1 MKGEIATG
9 LALILLGIG
18 LVLITPFIL
27 IWSINGLFALAIQY
41 TWTNWF
47 YAFVIVCLVRGNLTS
62 NSK

>member
-1 MKGEIATG
+1 MKAST
-9 LALILLGIG
+9 ALGIILLGIG

-27 IWSINGLFALAIQY
+27 IWSINGLFSLAIQY

-47 YAFVIVCLVRGNLTS
+47 YAFVIMCLVRGNVKS